1 MNGHIS
7 AVTGGKGHVGFALVK
22 ELADRGEHIKLLLRS
37 DSKVFDGIDC
47 EKIMGD
53 VCDSE
58 SLEKCFEG
66 VDTVYH
72 VAGVVDITGTKD
84 KMVWE
89 VNVEGTKKVVAACK
103 KMGVK
108 TLVYVS
114 SVDALPL
121 GHGTEVI
128 TEASSFD
135 PSILEGAYSKSKAT
149 ASQYVLDNADENL
162 KVCVVHPS
170 TCVGPYDNNGTSS
183 MGTVIKF
190 FAKGLFPITFG
201 FGTSNFVD
209 VRDVAKG
216 MVGAAE
222 KGRSGECYFLCSK
235 VCSLDHFIG
244 VLAEAA
250 GKKHPKIVIS
260 EKMVFKIIP
269 LCEKF
274 FKLAKIP
281 PMINEYSIRK
291 VLENFNFSNEKAVK
305 ELGFTTRPLIETL
318 KDNIAWDKANAEK

>member
-1 MNGHIS
+1 MEGRIS

-22 ELADRGEHIKLLLRS
+22 ELADRGENIRLLLRS
-37 DSKVFDGIDC
+37 DSKVFDDIKC
-47 EKIMGD
+47 EKVMGD

-84 KMVWE
+84 KQVWE

-103 KMGVK
+103 KMGVR
-108 TLVYVS
+108 TLIYVS
-114 SVDALPL
+114 SVDAIPL
-121 GHGTEVI
+121 GHGNELI
-128 TEASSFD
+128 TEPSSFD
-135 PSILEGAYSKSKAT
+135 PDAVEGAYSKSKAT
-149 ASQYVLDNADENL
+149 ASQYVLDSADENL

-170 TCVGPYDNNGTSS
+170 SCIGPYDNNGTSS
-183 MGTVIKF
+183 MGTVIRF

-235 VCSLDHFIG
+235 VCSLDHFIS
-244 VLAEAA
+244 VLAQAS
-250 GKKHPKIVIS
+250 GRKHPKIVIS
-260 EKMVFKIIP
+260 EKTVFKIIP

-274 FKLAKIP
+274 FALAKIP

-305 ELGFTTRPLIETL
+305 ELGFTTRPLLETL
-318 KDNIAWDKANAEK
+318 RDNIEWEKANEKR

>member
-1 MNGHIS
+1 MEGKIN

-22 ELADRGEHIKLLLRS
+22 ELADRGENIRLLLRS
-37 DSKVFDGIDC
+37 DSKVFDDIKC
-47 EKIMGD
+47 EKVMGD

-84 KMVWE
+84 KQVWE

-103 KMGVK
+103 KMGVR
-108 TLVYVS
+108 TLIYVS
-114 SVDALPL
+114 SVDAIPL
-121 GHGTEVI
+121 GHGNELI
-128 TEASSFD
+128 TEPSSFD
-135 PSILEGAYSKSKAT
+135 PDAVEGAYSKSKAT

-170 TCVGPYDNNGTSS
+170 TCIGPYDNNGTSS
-183 MGTVIKF
+183 MATVIKY
-190 FAKGLFPITFG
+190 FAKGLFPISFG
-201 FGTSNFVD
+201 FGSSNFVD

-235 VCSLDHFIG
+235 VCSLDHFIS
-244 VLAEAA
+244 VLAQAS
-250 GKKHPKIVIS
+250 GRKHPKLVIK
-260 EKMVFKIIP
+260 EKTVFKIIP

-274 FKLAKIP
+274 FELVKIP

-305 ELGFTTRPLIETL
+305 ELGFTTRPLLETL
-318 KDNIAWDKANAEK
+318 RDNIEWEKANEKR